1 MVVKKITNKVAKNVV
16 ELANSKYYQLKQSK
30 YIYGYYG
37 RFLIFLMLVLFGVIL
52 VKFSPPSSI
61 KNELNIVILNS
72 NLVLDIHKSSNVYN
86 DLILK
91 DLYEGLVELD
101 SSNNIIPAVAS
112 KWIINYDYTIYRFY
126 LKKSYWSN
134 GEPIIADDF
143 VFAFKKI
150 LDDHSLSSNA
160 YLLFNIYGAIDY
172 FNGDKDKLAIK
183 AIDDYTLE
191 IKLINPDDKFLN
203 KLDSPAF
210 YPLPSK
216 ISNNQSS
223 QWLSGNSVITNGAY
237 KILDFQPNNYL
248 RLTKNTYYQEVKDTY
263 KDVKYIFL
271 NDIQKAIKMYND
283 KQIAM
288 ILNIPANFYQQAY
301 DDYGKNILFTNNKFI
316 NFLFINKDNTK
327 STLLDKDIRRYLFFA
342 INNSIRN
349 FYNSDNFKGVIP
361 VDVFI
366 QSQNYD
372 VFSEFNIEELKNL
385 ILSKGY
391 SSNNPIKMNILYN
404 KNSLLNELVL
414 NSLSKELLQFN
425 IQINLQVE
433 QNSSYVNKILQGD
446 FELALRDVNYN
457 QFEEFDIFNKIN
469 FYMSNNINNDKDNG
483 FSKNITSAKLAK
495 DGKIKNNYYFKA
507 QNILLND
514 SYYIPLFIN
523 QNFVLFNNKI
533 DRYKISNMYF
543 YRSKNL
549 KFNQN

>member
-1 MVVKKITNKVAKNVV
+1 MVVKKITNKVAKNVMG
-16 ELANSKYYQLKQSK
+16 LANSKYSKLKQSK

-37 RFLIFLMLVLFGVIL
+37 RFLIFLMLILFGIIL
-52 VKFSPPSSI
+52 VKLSPTSNI
-61 KNELNIVILNS
+61 KNELNIAVLNS
-72 NLVLDIHKSSNVYN
+72 NLVLDIHKSNNVYN

-91 DLYEGLVELD
+91 DLYEGLVEID
-101 SSNNIIPAVAS
+101 GGNNIISAIAT

-134 GEPIIADDF
+134 GEPLVADDF

-150 LDDHSLSSNA
+150 LDDHSFSSNA
-160 YLLFNIYGAIDY
+160 YLLFNIEGAIDY
-172 FNGDKDKLAIK
+172 FNGNKDKLAIK
-183 AIDDYTLE
+183 SINDYTLE
-191 IKLINPDDKFLN
+191 IKLVNPDDKFLN

-216 ISNNQSS
+216 SSDKQSS
-223 QWLSGNSVITNGAY
+223 QWLSGNNIITNGAY

-248 RLTKNTYYQEVKDTY
+248 RLTKNTYYQEIKNSY

-271 NDIQKAIKMYND
+271 NDVKKAIKMYND
-283 KQIAM
+283 KQLTMVI
-288 ILNIPANFYQQAY
+288 NIPANFYQQTY
-301 DDYGKNILFTNNKFI
+301 DDYGKSVLFTNNRFI
-316 NFLFINKDNTK
+316 NYFLVNKDNNK

-342 INNSIRN
+342 VNNSIKN
-349 FYNSDNFKGVIP
+349 FYNSDNLKGIIP
-361 VDVFI
+361 IDVLI

-372 VFSEFNIEELKNL
+372 VLSDFNMEELKNL

-391 SSNNPIKMNILYN
+391 SNNNPIRINILY
-404 KNSLLNELVL
+404 KTSILNEVVL
-414 NSLSKELLQFN
+414 KSISKELLQFN
-425 IQINLQVE
+425 IQINLQGE
-433 QNSSYVNKILQGD
+433 QNSSYYNKILQGD
-446 FELALRDVNYN
+446 FEIALVDVNYN
-457 QFEEFDIFNKIN
+457 QFEEFDIFHKIN
-469 FYMSNNINNDKDNG
+469 FDMNNNINNNKDNG
-483 FSKNITSAKLAK
+483 FSKNILNAKLTK
-495 DGKIKNNYYFKA
+495 DGQIKNNYYFKA

-523 QNFVLFNNKI
+523 QNLVLFNNKI